1 MSHSIVQ
8 TLHVDTPA
16 MPRGALLVGM
26 IHSALISLFRVS
38 PARQPTRTEEAAS
51 VREMAHRLQA
61 TDPGFAA
68 DLMVAADRHELLDET
83 ASGR

>member
-1 MSHSIVQ
+1 
-8 TLHVDTPA
+8 
-16 MPRGALLVGM
+16 
-26 IHSALISLFRVS
+26 
-38 PARQPTRTEEAAS
+38 
-51 VREMAHRLQA
+51 MAHRLQA